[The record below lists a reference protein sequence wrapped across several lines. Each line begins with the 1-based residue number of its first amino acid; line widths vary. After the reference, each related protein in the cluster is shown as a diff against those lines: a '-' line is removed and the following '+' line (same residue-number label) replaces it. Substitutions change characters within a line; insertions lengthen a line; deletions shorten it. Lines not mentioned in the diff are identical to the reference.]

1 MKKYYYDINNSNNIT
16 EGKKK
21 NESFISKF
29 YNSVKNVGKKLH
41 DIISLNVEA
50 NDENK
55 NINEQRIYDNIEQ
68 INFNDVP
75 SSLYESFTEHNS
87 IRNKE
92 INTYPKK
99 MTRVEYKQN
108 PYIKNTFSQ
117 KEVKNFKGDEMVN
130 NKIIF
135 NSNSPREI
143 NYNLNNKD
151 FTHINYDNIYNT
163 NLNSEINKKN
173 QVNNSFY
180 TELKKKR
187 KPNNNFYNL
196 ENEFISPNKSN
207 IKENII
213 SNVNTFQIEGNKSNI
228 NESNIS
234 MSTSKNFNN
243 TSLMS
248 VTLRSLDDI
257 KNDIDKKRLESIKE
271 VEKFRGKYSVSY
283 DFQKDYQTRKKII
296 EDYYKKK
303 IAKFEEITQKFERE
317 KRDRL
322 DSFKYLKELKE
333 QSFNIKPEKKPKIV
347 LSTMKSGEISFS
359 GTNKPTINNSGFLRK
374 IDNNNGNNNNNNGNN
389 TNNNNN
395 KNEDSNKLSLF
406 TSFGVD
412 NNNNNFFNNEK
423 KDDNKISLLNY
434 EKKIDNTNLFSDNKN
449 ENVSILENKKE
460 NESNNKSIFT
470 PNIKSTIQGS
480 FFSPN
485 QNINNS
491 KSLLSNINKD
501 NKTNTLFTNI
511 ENKES
516 KSLLNNSNI
525 TFGVLS
531 NKSNI
536 NSEKENQKS
545 IFKQNQNENS
555 TSIFSTSPL
564 FGINNQPNQNDN
576 KSNLFPQTNFSS
588 PEIKKEQSNSLFGA
602 QTITFN
608 ESKSIAN
615 PSINN
620 ENKQSIFQSNEKN
633 TPQNNNIISNN
644 VESGSLYNKSNPFL
658 NTSKASIANVF
669 TSPSKSTNNINSGSD
684 KTIFGNQ
691 INNNTNLF
699 GNINNG
705 LNLSDNNMFSMGKR

>member
-1 MKKYYYDINNSNNIT
+1 MKKYYYDINNSNKNT
-16 EGKKK
+16 DGKKK
-21 NESFISKF
+21 NESFITKF
-29 YNSVKNVGKKLH
+29 YNSVRNVGKKLH
-41 DIISLNVEA
+41 DIISLNVET

-283 DFQKDYQTRKKII
+283 DLQKDYQTRKKII

-359 GTNKPTINNSGFLRK
+359 GTIKPNNNNSGFLK
-374 IDNNNGNNNNNNGNN
+374 TFDKNVKQNNNTDNN

-395 KNEDSNKLSLF
+395 NKNDDSNKLNLF
-406 TSFGVD
+406 SSFGVT
-412 NNNNNFFNNEK
+412 NNNNTFFNNEK
-423 KDDNKISLLNY
+423 KDDNKISLLNN
-434 EKKIDNTNLFSDNKN
+434 EKKDDNTNLFTDNKN
-449 ENVSILENKKE
+449 EKKSLLFENKNE
-460 NESNNKSIFT
+460 NESNNKTIFT
-470 PNIKSTIQGS
+470 SNIQTNNKGS
-480 FFSPN
+480 LFSPN
-485 QNINNS
+485 QNINNIG
-491 KSLLSNINKD
+491 SLFSNINKD
-501 NKTNTLFTNI
+501 NKTNSIFQSI
-511 ENKES
+511 ENKDT
-516 KSLLNNSNI
+516 KSLFDNMNNSNI
-525 TFGVLS
+525 TFEAPS
-531 NKSNI
+531 NKSNT

-545 IFKQNQNENS
+545 IFKQNQNENT
-555 TSIFSTSPL
+555 TSIFSGNPL
-564 FGINNQPNQNDN
+564 FGINNQTNQNEN
-576 KSNLFPQTNFSS
+576 KSMLFPQQNFQS

-608 ESKSIAN
+608 QTKSIIN
-615 PSINN
+615 PSINSA
-620 ENKQSIFQSNEKN
+620 NKTSIFQSNNKD
-633 TPQNNNIISNN
+633 TPENKTLINNNI
-644 VESGSLYNKSNPFL
+644 ETGSLYNQSNPFL
-658 NTSKASIANVF
+658 NTSKAAIANVF
-669 TSPSKSTNNINSGSD
+669 TSPVKSTNNNNSGSEKILFD
-684 KTIFGNQ
+684 NQ
-691 INNNTNLF
+691 INNNTNMF

-705 LNLSDNNMFSMGKR
+705 ERFSMGKK